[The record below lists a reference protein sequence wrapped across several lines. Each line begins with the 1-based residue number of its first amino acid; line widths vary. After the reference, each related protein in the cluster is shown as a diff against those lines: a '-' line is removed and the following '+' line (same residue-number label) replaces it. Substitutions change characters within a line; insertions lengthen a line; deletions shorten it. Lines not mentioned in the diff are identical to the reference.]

1 MSNWERS
8 EGAGIGSQELIC
20 SDNCKLENE
29 ISKRQEKDSATE
41 PPYSQRAKRVGAEP
55 ALVQGKSALP
65 CPWGLIKIPNRS
77 RLSQ

>member
-1 MSNWERS
+1 MNWD
-8 EGAGIGSQELIC
+8 LYVC

-29 ISKRQEKDSATE
+29 ISKRQDKDSAILL
-41 PPYSQRAKRVGAEP
+41 YSQRAKRVGAEP

-65 CPWGLIKIPNRS
+65 CLWGLIKIPNRS